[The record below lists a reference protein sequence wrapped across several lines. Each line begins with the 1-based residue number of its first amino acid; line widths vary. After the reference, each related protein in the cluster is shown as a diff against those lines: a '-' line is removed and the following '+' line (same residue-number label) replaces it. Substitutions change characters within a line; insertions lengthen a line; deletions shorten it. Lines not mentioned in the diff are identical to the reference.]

1 MDTTHA
7 LDALLSLTPDAIR
20 RRLAELEAEAKALR
34 TLLRAVIARERAAP
48 HDDAPGDTDDE

>member
-7 LDALLSLTPDAIR
+7 LDALLSLTPDAITP
-20 RRLAELEAEAKALR
+20 RLAKLEVEAKGMR
-34 TLLRAVIARERAAP
+34 SLLRAVIARERAAP